1 VHQASRAVAQVFG
14 APPEIEYAFT
24 DEHQLFALYSVLIG
38 GMAEDPK
45 YPMRSPGAAQLYV
58 SLARYPGSY
67 EPPAPLEQQDFGY
80 FTLSRYAK
88 ENPKR
93 KKGTQARKNRWWGK
107 PAKQPRSK
115 AKGRFK
121 VKFELWEATRQGDP
135 SSLAPS
141 MRDTIEFDT
150 PDAFAR
156 WYSNL
161 ASHPDAMLRIKRA
174 ALDGKDI
181 DPKVVL
187 GVAANNNPTNPRYFV
202 RDLDD
207 PDWGLVL
214 DADNAAAAMVEA
226 RERTGKRRGRFEVY
240 ARFVGGEPV
249 RFNPKYP
256 MGAAQ
261 MRQKL
266 AELDKLYEYGEIDD
280 ATYHRLRSE
289 MAYASQRGTGPGH
302 ALAALERKVAARP
315 AQRWPSESYIP
326 RLQREDLERPGG
338 HRHRVVTSLLA
349 AGRWERALRILE
361 KLDGRRKWVKEAKRE
376 ANRLRIRAKKALRK
390 PPKIT
395 GPHRREIERLR
406 AEQLREQAEGWVP
419 AEDEPHM
426 GWYTEQEREDP
437 FGVALMLPEGD
448 PSREGLHPKA
458 MDNPGAIYQ
467 PPDILP
473 MRIQGQV
480 YQPPEFDLG
489 RGRVILDPYTPELWD
504 GGSDTAPLSLG
515 IEPHQPGD
523 FIELVGSPLYK
534 VSGTWD
540 GQRFEGYL
548 ATAHP
553 PELFHA
559 DGPLPPWVQEIVDR
573 TPHHLM
579 AIRNSDFMERRTRL
593 DAINQL
599 AHLAMFMQLD
609 VATFES
615 RKWGGQMVDAL
626 AAAGYPELA
635 NMVNEGLI
643 PPGEAIDSLYLD
655 DPEFAR
661 AYTQAS
667 EAALGIAPRG
677 IVEKGPWA
685 GANPKRRRKSRA
697 KNNPRKAKK
706 NPPVSRGWP
715 QRVGVWELGHVV
727 SSDEAVYGTGALHE
741 GWLARV
747 KRHSMWDVALLGG
760 SGHAPGGLGGDPV
773 FGRSYGTKEEALREG
788 LREDRVRK
796 ELLAPIG
803 GLVARVAKPRSNPR
817 QSDVGMY
824 QDILA
829 HLRALQ
835 WVYTT
840 SHWTSAGP
848 NSYSD
853 HLLLQRLYEG
863 LDKPIDALGERMV
876 AYFGPQS
883 VDPGVINGKAQQLV
897 EEASTE
903 FAHLPDGSRSDAAG
917 LLAAEKSL
925 QRHIRAAWK
934 ANQDS
939 GDEMSLGIDDYL
951 MGLANERDEAIYL
964 LKQRLKA

>member
-1 VHQASRAVAQVFG
+1 MGRKPRKKRNPDREDPGPGSLLGLIGTESGYLLQPLHFRWSLDWRNYTLSGGASSEEEAVHQASRAVAQVFG

-361 KLDGRRKWVKEAKRE
+361 KLDGSEE
-376 ANRLRIRAKKALRK
+376 
-390 PPKIT
+390 
-395 GPHRREIERLR
+395 GSESSPHSCEEGS
-406 AEQLREQAEGWVP
+406 AQA
-419 AEDEPHM
+419 AEDHRTASQGDRASPC
-426 GWYTEQEREDP
+426 GAARGSQ
-437 FGVALMLPEGD
+437 GLPSD
-448 PSREGLHPKA
+448 
-458 MDNPGAIYQ
+458 
-467 PPDILP
+467 
-473 MRIQGQV
+473 
-480 YQPPEFDLG
+480 
-489 RGRVILDPYTPELWD
+489 RGGCR
-504 GGSDTAPLSLG
+504 S
-515 IEPHQPGD
+515 
-523 FIELVGSPLYK
+523 
-534 VSGTWD
+534 
-540 GQRFEGYL
+540 
-548 ATAHP
+548 
-553 PELFHA
+553 
-559 DGPLPPWVQEIVDR
+559 
-573 TPHHLM
+573 
-579 AIRNSDFMERRTRL
+579 RRTC
-593 DAINQL
+593 
-599 AHLAMFMQLD
+599 
-609 VATFES
+609 
-615 RKWGGQMVDAL
+615 
-626 AAAGYPELA
+626 
-635 NMVNEGLI
+635 
-643 PPGEAIDSLYLD
+643 
-655 DPEFAR
+655 
-661 AYTQAS
+661 
-667 EAALGIAPRG
+667 
-677 IVEKGPWA
+677 
-685 GANPKRRRKSRA
+685 
-697 KNNPRKAKK
+697 
-706 NPPVSRGWP
+706 
-715 QRVGVWELGHVV
+715 
-727 SSDEAVYGTGALHE
+727 
-741 GWLARV
+741 
-747 KRHSMWDVALLGG
+747 
-760 SGHAPGGLGGDPV
+760 
-773 FGRSYGTKEEALREG
+773 
-788 LREDRVRK
+788 
-796 ELLAPIG
+796 
-803 GLVARVAKPRSNPR
+803 
-817 QSDVGMY
+817 
-824 QDILA
+824 
-829 HLRALQ
+829 
-835 WVYTT
+835 
-840 SHWTSAGP
+840 
-848 NSYSD
+848 
-853 HLLLQRLYEG
+853 
-863 LDKPIDALGERMV
+863 
-876 AYFGPQS
+876 
-883 VDPGVINGKAQQLV
+883 
-897 EEASTE
+897 
-903 FAHLPDGSRSDAAG
+903 
-917 LLAAEKSL
+917 
-925 QRHIRAAWK
+925 
-934 ANQDS
+934 
-939 GDEMSLGIDDYL
+939 
-951 MGLANERDEAIYL
+951 
-964 LKQRLKA
+964 